1 VIGEGRNHEVRLGSR
16 HVRRS
21 ASAFKGLSDAHRI
34 TMIPGEKIDQYR
46 RNFARA
52 AASVATA
59 RVSVRKI
66 DACVPF
72 ASARSVQM
80 IFT

>member
-1 VIGEGRNHEVRLGSR
+1 MMPGDRN
-16 HVRRS
+16 
-21 ASAFKGLSDAHRI
+21 
-34 TMIPGEKIDQYR
+34 DQYR

-52 AASVATA
+52 VASVATA

-66 DACVPF
+66 DAFVPI
-72 ASARSVQM
+72 ASARSVQT

>member
-1 VIGEGRNHEVRLGSR
+1 
-16 HVRRS
+16 
-21 ASAFKGLSDAHRI
+21 
-34 TMIPGEKIDQYR
+34 MMPGDRKDQYR

-52 AASVATA
+52 VESVATA

-66 DACVPF
+66 DVF
-72 ASARSVQM
+72 APIGSARNVQT